1 MCVMRGMRQC
11 LPDWGIKNYRVER
24 YYRLIEGRHA

>member
-24 YYRLIEGRHA
+24 YYCLIDSRHT

>member
-1 MCVMRGMRQC
+1 MRQC

>member
-1 MCVMRGMRQC
+1 MRQC
-11 LPDWGIKNYRVER
+11 VPDWGIKNYRVER